1 MKTIVLASS
10 GTGKGMAA
18 QLCDKIKDLDTIEFA
33 FVYDKKMYGELG
45 VEELKN
51 LINGWIAHPENYP
64 EGSIRWNPE
73 APGNYI
79 KAIEE
84 ALEGGD
90 TALLPFIKET
100 YEMVEQLFKG
110 DDIRRV
116 MVFPE
121 KDNFG
126 EYEQIYKKRGNDE
139 NFINERR
146 KQFGELA
153 KIFDEAKGY
162 EKVRLGKKKH
172 LLPELV
178 KRGIVRDGG

>member
-10 GTGKGMAA
+10 GTGKGTAA
-18 QLCDKIKDLDTIEFA
+18 QLCDKVKDLDTIEFA
-33 FVYDKKMYGELG
+33 FLYDKKMYGELG

-51 LINGWIAHPENYP
+51 LINGWLANPGNYP
-64 EGSIRWNPE
+64 KGSIRWNPE
-73 APGNYI
+73 CPGNYV
-79 KAIEE
+79 KAIEG

-100 YEMVEQLFKG
+100 FEMVEQLFKG

-126 EYEQIYKKRGNDE
+126 EYEEIYKERGNDE

-146 KQFGELA
+146 KQFSELA
-153 KIFDEAKGY
+153 KIFDEARGY
-162 EKVRLGKKKH
+162 EKVRLGKRKH
-172 LLPELV
+172 LAPELI
-178 KRGIVRDGG
+178 KRKICRERG